1 MGIILDLII
10 LAIIV
15 IFAFLSAKKGFV
27 RTLIELVGF
36 FLAIFIASSISPA
49 ISNGVY
55 DKFIEPA
62 IVDSVD
68 NIQIEDS
75 VIGNVTV
82 SGTEDYIPDFVKKL
96 LGENFS
102 IEAFEAKISENIQ
115 NGTRVAVTTASREV
129 IKPIV
134 ITLLNAIFTLLISV
148 ILMFIFGIVAKF
160 VNKLFSF
167 SIIGKLN
174 KILGALLGMIKGGI
188 VSSVVAAAISFLITV
203 SPNGFLFFTAD
214 AVADSVI
221 FKLFSFTNFL

>member
-1 MGIILDLII
+1 MQIERMIIMGIILDLIV

-134 ITLLNAIFTLLISV
+134 ITLLNAIFTLLI
-148 ILMFIFGIVAKF
+148 
-160 VNKLFSF
+160 
-167 SIIGKLN
+167 
-174 KILGALLGMIKGGI
+174 
-188 VSSVVAAAISFLITV
+188 
-203 SPNGFLFFTAD
+203 
-214 AVADSVI
+214 
-221 FKLFSFTNFL
+221 